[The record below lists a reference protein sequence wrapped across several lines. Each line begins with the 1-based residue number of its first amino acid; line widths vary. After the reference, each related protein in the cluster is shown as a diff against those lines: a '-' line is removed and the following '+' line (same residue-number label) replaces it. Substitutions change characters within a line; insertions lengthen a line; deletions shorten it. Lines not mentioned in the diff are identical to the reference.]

1 MKWYQILCVALLSS
15 VLFACGGGS
24 GGGLSFNEGSTD
36 SADSTD
42 GTDDS
47 TDSTESPDDTDD
59 STDSVDVE
67 GVTLSISLLTCPTDL
82 DAQSSDISL
91 CTETTEIS
99 ESEPG
104 YITVSFSLD
113 GETVSNGREAI
124 YVETTKGTFEID
136 STLTDENTGIAYF
149 KLNAGDDLGVGIITF
164 TSDAYDGSLS
174 STLTFL
180 AVSEPVNTDE
190 LQLSAS
196 LFTCPSG
203 WNSNSDD
210 ISLCETAT
218 EIAESDTGIIS
229 VTLYL
234 EDEAIVGSRQ
244 AIYAETNKGT
254 FEVDSTLT
262 DEITGTAYFELNA
275 DTVLGVGIATITT
288 DAFGGDASTEV
299 IFEVIESDVLVV
311 EDEEV
316 KLSALLYSCPSNWS
330 KNDGTDSCATVSN
343 FSAVEEGVVSVT
355 LTQGGEAVT
364 DNQQIITASTTL
376 GEFSTSTALTNT
388 DGIAYFTISASDAV
402 GAGRI
407 TVTTD
412 AFDEETS
419 TTLNFEIVEA
429 DFAMTIENTLN
440 DELLAQSSTT
450 LITVNLTLDGEAYN
464 TPVNVSF
471 SSICAVAGTSSLDD
485 TVTTT
490 NGIAQATYQAEGCVG
505 EDTIT
510 ASIDINDLSMSTT
523 INIASSDADSIRFI
537 SATPTDIA
545 IAGTGGAGRQET
557 STVLFKVVDINGVA
571 SSLQDVTFA
580 FESAPVGTT
589 LSSET
594 GTTDDNG
601 EVSVVVKSG
610 KIAGT
615 VRVKVEIENE
625 DFVVSSISDQLSIST
640 GLPDQDSFSFSLE
653 DHSPESLNIDGVT
666 VSASVLLADR
676 FNNAVPDGTTIF
688 FDTEGGAI
696 RDAETGTIGSCIT
709 SGSGCS
715 INWVSQNP
723 RPEGN
728 TLTSFNSLNQCA
740 YYEFAPSS
748 NNNTGP
754 CITDDDGDGIVG
766 MGSPW
771 GGRVTMTAYTEG
783 EENFIDNDGDG
794 WFNLANGDA
803 FVATTDLGEV
813 FFDYNEDSQ
822 HTVNEEEYRDIDGS
836 GNYTDGN
843 GIYNGLLC
851 SDESKEL
858 GNCSTD
864 LVNVH
869 DQQILIM
876 ASSDQYIR
884 VQHDSAD
891 IGEVDL
897 APNDEGTG
905 EDVILESY
913 KVKAYFADIYNN
925 RPPTGTTISVSTENG
940 ELSGQTSWVL
950 GSSSAIGP
958 YSIEFTLVQEESPND
973 KTFGTLSIELATPE
987 GGTLTFEMDVRDAG

>member
-1 MKWYQILCVALLSS
+1 MKWYQLLSVALLSS

-24 GGGLSFNEGSTD
+24 DGGLSFND
-36 SADSTD
+36 SSS
-42 GTDDS
+42 DS
-47 TDSTESPDDTDD
+47 TDSTDDTDD
-59 STDSVDVE
+59 STDSTDSTDDSTDSDDAE
-67 GVTLSISLLTCPTDL
+67 EVTLSVSLFTCPTEWDSES
-82 DAQSSDISL
+82 DDISL

-104 YITVSFSLD
+104 YIAVSLSLD
-113 GETVSNGREAI
+113 GEVVTGEREAL
-124 YVETTKGTFEID
+124 YASTTTGKFEID
-136 STLTDENTGIAYF
+136 SNLTDESTGIAYF
-149 KLNAGDDLGVGIITF
+149 KLNADDQLGVGIVTF
-164 TSDAYDGSLS
+164 TSDAYDGTLS
-174 STLTFL
+174 TTLTFL
-180 AVSEPVNTDE
+180 SVSEPVDTDE
-190 LQLSAS
+190 LQLTAS
-196 LFTCPSG
+196 LFICPNG
-203 WNSNSDD
+203 WDNNSSDL
-210 ISLCETAT
+210 SVCETTT
-218 EIAESDTGIIS
+218 EINESDTAIIS

-234 EDEAIVGSRQ
+234 EGEAVVGSRQ
-244 AIYAETNKGT
+244 AIYTETTKGS
-254 FEVDSTLT
+254 FKVDSALT
-262 DEITGTAYFELNA
+262 DEATGTAYFELNI
-275 DTVLGVGIATITT
+275 DDDLGVGIATITT

-299 IFEVIESDVLVV
+299 TFEVIESDEVVV

-316 KLSALLYSCPSNWS
+316 ELSALLYSCPSNWS

-429 DFAMTIENTLN
+429 DFAMTIENILN

-557 STVLFKVVDINGVA
+557 STVLFEVVDVNGVA
-571 SSLQDVTFA
+571 SSLQDVTFSL
-580 FESAPVGTT
+580 EIAPVGTT
-589 LSSET
+589 LDSET
-594 GTTDDNG
+594 GTTDDDG

-615 VRVKVEIENE
+615 VRVKIEIDNDES
-625 DFVVSSISDQLSIST
+625 VISSISDQLSVST
-640 GLPDQDSFSFSLE
+640 GLPDQDSFSFALE
-653 DHSPESLNIDGVT
+653 DHSPESFNINGVT
-666 VSASVLLADR
+666 VNASVLLADR

-688 FDTEGGAI
+688 FNTEGGAI
-696 RDAETGTIGSCIT
+696 RDTETGTTGSCTT

-715 INWVSQNP
+715 VEWVSQNP

-728 TLTSFNSLNQCA
+728 KLTDFNIDGECG
-740 YYEFAPSS
+740 YFEFAPTGLSS
-748 NNNTGP
+748 TGP
-754 CITDDDGDGIVG
+754 CIETDEEGNVG
-766 MGSPW
+766 MGKPW
-771 GGRVTMTAYTEG
+771 GGRVTITAYTEG

-794 WFNLANGDA
+794 WFNLTLGDA
-803 FVATTDLGEV
+803 FVTSTDVGEV
-813 FFDYNEDSQ
+813 FFDYNEDGLY
-822 HTVNEEEYRDIDGS
+822 TEDEEEYRDIDENETYSVG
-836 GNYTDGN
+836 DLK
-843 GIYNGLLC
+843 YNGLLC
-851 SDESKEL
+851 EDT
-858 GNCSTD
+858 CSQG
-864 LVNVH
+864 LVHVR

-876 ASSDQYIR
+876 ASTEQYIR
-884 VQHDSAD
+884 VQDSSGED
-891 IGEVDL
+891 IGEIDIT
-897 APNDEGTG
+897 DTS
-905 EDVILESY
+905 IESY
-913 KVKAYFADIYNN
+913 NVTAYFADIYNN
-925 RPPTGTTISVSTENG
+925 RPPTGTTINVSTENG
-940 ELSGQTSWVL
+940 ELSGQTSWLL
-950 GSSSAIGP
+950 GSSSSIGP
-958 YSIEFTLVQEESPND
+958 YQIEFTVIQEDSAND

-987 GGTLTFEMDVRDAG
+987 GGSLTFQMNVRDAG

>member
-1 MKWYQILCVALLSS
+1 MKWYQLLSVALLSS

-24 GGGLSFNEGSTD
+24 DGGLSFND
-36 SADSTD
+36 SSS
-42 GTDDS
+42 DS
-47 TDSTESPDDTDD
+47 TDSTDDTDD
-59 STDSVDVE
+59 STDSTDSTDDSTDSDDAE
-67 GVTLSISLLTCPTDL
+67 EVTLSVSLFTCPTEWDSES
-82 DAQSSDISL
+82 DDISL

-104 YITVSFSLD
+104 YIAVSLSLD
-113 GETVSNGREAI
+113 GEVVTGEREAL
-124 YVETTKGTFEID
+124 YASTTTGKFEID
-136 STLTDENTGIAYF
+136 SNLTDESTGIAYF
-149 KLNAGDDLGVGIITF
+149 KLNADDQLGVGIVTF
-164 TSDAYDGSLS
+164 TSDAYDGTLS
-174 STLTFL
+174 TTLTFL
-180 AVSEPVNTDE
+180 SVSEPVDTDE
-190 LQLSAS
+190 LQLTAS
-196 LFTCPSG
+196 LFICPNG
-203 WNSNSDD
+203 WDNNSSDL
-210 ISLCETAT
+210 SVCETTT
-218 EIAESDTGIIS
+218 EIDESDTAIIS

-234 EDEAIVGSRQ
+234 EGEAVVGSRQ
-244 AIYAETNKGT
+244 AIYTETTKGS
-254 FEVDSTLT
+254 FKVDSALT
-262 DEITGTAYFELNA
+262 DEATGTAYFELNI
-275 DTVLGVGIATITT
+275 DDDLGVGIATITT

-299 IFEVIESDVLVV
+299 TFEVIESDEVVV

-316 KLSALLYSCPSNWS
+316 ELSALLYSCPSNWS

-429 DFAMTIENTLN
+429 DFAMTIENILN

-557 STVLFKVVDINGVA
+557 STVLFEVVDVNGVA
-571 SSLQDVTFA
+571 SSLQDVTFSL
-580 FESAPVGTT
+580 EIAPVGTT
-589 LSSET
+589 LDSET
-594 GTTDDNG
+594 GTTDDDG

-615 VRVKVEIENE
+615 VRVKIEIDNDES
-625 DFVVSSISDQLSIST
+625 VISSISDQLSVST
-640 GLPDQDSFSFSLE
+640 GLPDQDSFSFALE
-653 DHSPESLNIDGVT
+653 DHSPESFNINGVT
-666 VSASVLLADR
+666 INASVLLADR

-688 FDTEGGAI
+688 FNTEGGAI
-696 RDAETGTIGSCIT
+696 RDTETGTTGACTT

-715 INWVSQNP
+715 VEWVSQNP

-728 TLTSFNSLNQCA
+728 KLTDFNIDGQCG
-740 YYEFAPSS
+740 YFEFAPSDK
-748 NNNTGP
+748 NNTGP
-754 CITDDDGDGIVG
+754 CINTDDVPVKSG
-766 MGSPW
+766 MGQPH
-771 GGRVTMTAYTEG
+771 GGRVTITAYTEG

-794 WFNLANGDA
+794 WFNLTKGDA
-803 FVATTDLGEV
+803 FVLSTDVGEV
-813 FFDYNEDSQ
+813 FFDYNEDGLY
-822 HTVNEEEYRDIDGS
+822 TKDEEEYRDIDGS
-836 GNYTDGN
+836 RDYTSTIEN
-843 GIYNGLLC
+843 PIYNGLLC
-851 SDESKEL
+851 SDESEAL
-858 GNCSTD
+858 ADCSKG
-864 LVNVH
+864 LVHVR

-876 ASSDQYIR
+876 ASTDQYIR
-884 VQHDSAD
+884 VQHDSTD

-897 APNDEGTG
+897 APNDEDTD
-905 EDVILESY
+905 EDIIIESY
-913 KVKAYFADIYNN
+913 NVTAYFADIYNN
-925 RPPTGTTISVSTENG
+925 RPPTGTTINVSTENG
-940 ELSGQTSWVL
+940 QLSGQTSWVV
-950 GSSSAIGP
+950 GSSVDFGA
-958 YSIEFTLVQEESPND
+958 YEIEFTLIQEDSPND
-973 KTFGTLSIELATPE
+973 KTFGTLSIELVTPE
-987 GGTLTFEMDVRDAG
+987 GGSLTFQMNVRDAG